1 MINIILGI
9 LVIANLLIAYTYA
22 IDSDIAHTI
31 VHCTV
36 VICLMLSLTNR

>member
-1 MINIILGI
+1 MINIISGI

-31 VHCTV
+31 IHFAI
-36 VICLMLSLTNR
+36 VICLILSLTSR